1 MMPNFRV
8 RYLTNEM
15 AVVSAGRISWVDDQY
30 DDSTVCRCVSLY
42 RRVAYHSR
50 SVRSGRAMVIFVC
63 VCGVRRETH
72 GHKELYIG
80 TK

>member
-50 SVRSGRAMVIFVC
+50 SVRSGRAMVDFC
-63 VCGVRRETH
+63 LCLWSETH